1 MVISR
6 ALNLNFKNMIDFIKI
21 YTSQKEALEYK
32 LKTKYD
38 DTICS
43 LNYLTN
49 EVKYPF
55 RKYLENMEVKVTNTS
70 GNIRNSLH
78 KFHNLAN
85 YKLDNNYTDFYIE
98 DIFGALNMLSY
109 ELGENIDDYK
119 VTNLEFGLN
128 IRTSLPA
135 EEILKN
141 NFAMFNFDNYSQIE
155 TFKGKGFYKQYNRR
169 EYHIKYYD
177 KAKESKPTLHYNLLR
192 AEIKIVDSKLLKK
205 IGIYTVK
212 DITNPNSLK
221 SLFTFLLDRVEETNI
236 IDNLNDKDIP
246 LEDKHIIELGKSPSY
261 WLELKQNKSNSSYY
275 ERRDKYNSILSKYNL
290 LTIKEEVKSLLTQK
304 FNELYYPPYYFETG

>member
-1 MVISR
+1 
-6 ALNLNFKNMIDFIKI
+6 MIDFIKI

-55 RKYLENMEVKVTNTS
+55 RKYLENIEVKVTNTS

-205 IGIYTVK
+205 FGIYTVK
-212 DITNPNSLK
+212 DITNPNCLK

>member
-1 MVISR
+1 
-6 ALNLNFKNMIDFIKI
+6 MIDFIKI

-85 YKLDNNYTDFYIE
+85 YKLDNNYTDFHIE

-169 EYHIKYYD
+169 EYYVKYYD
-177 KAKESKPTLHYNLLR
+177 KAKQFTLPYNLLR

-205 IGIYTVK
+205 NGIYTVK

-221 SLFTFLLDRVEETNI
+221 LLFKFLLDRVEETNI
-236 IDNLNDKDIP
+236 IDNLDDKDIP

-275 ERRDKYNSILSKYNL
+275 ERRDKYNSTLSKYNL
-290 LTIKEEVKSLLTQK
+290 LTIKEEVKSLLIQK

>member
-1 MVISR
+1 
-6 ALNLNFKNMIDFIKI
+6 MIDFIKI

-49 EVKYPF
+49 EVKYPC

-128 IRTSLPA
+128 IRSSLPA
-135 EEILKN
+135 EEILKK

-205 IGIYTVK
+205 FGIYTVK

-221 SLFTFLLDRVEETNI
+221 SLFTFFLDRVEETNI

>member
-1 MVISR
+1 
-6 ALNLNFKNMIDFIKI
+6 MIDFIKI
-21 YTSQKEALEYK
+21 YSPYKENLEYI

-169 EYHIKYYD
+169 EYYVKYYD
-177 KAKESKPTLHYNLLR
+177 KAKQFNLPYNLLR

-205 IGIYTVK
+205 NGIYTVK

-221 SLFTFLLDRVEETNI
+221 LLFKFLLDRVEETNI
-236 IDNLNDKDIP
+236 IDNLDDKDIP

-275 ERRDKYNSILSKYNL
+275 ERRDKYNSTLSKYNL
-290 LTIKEEVKSLLTQK
+290 LTIKEEVKSLLIQK